1 MNGCIVLHF
10 RNRPAQAILQEL
22 ARRYVATDQGTERL
36 AERALQ
42 VLSENPSLIDERDV
56 NRAMIALV
64 HKLAQE
70 QLQITG
76 ILSRW
81 ANGDAT

>member
-1 MNGCIVLHF
+1 MNGYIVLHF
-10 RNRPAQAILQEL
+10 RNRSARAKLQEL
-22 ARRYVATDQGTERL
+22 ARPYVTADQGTERL

-76 ILSRW
+76 ILSRC